1 MLRQIRTLA
10 IYVIQ
15 EALLTRFFAVI
26 LILLMLGFGLTT
38 FLGQVAIIER
48 QPIQCSLLS
57 AFLRLSA
64 VYAVSLFVITSM
76 VRELNGHMLFLWLSL
91 PLHRSVYYLGKLVG
105 FTGVFSCVALFFSLI
120 LFFYAPYQQV
130 SLWGISL
137 WCELLIV
144 TCVSFFCVLT
154 LQQML
159 HAFSAVVGFYIVA
172 RSIEAIQL
180 MAQSPL
186 NSSEL
191 WQDKMLNGLIQLLAM
206 LLPNL
211 ERFTQTRWLVYYDGT
226 FNDLIMIGGQTSI
239 YVLLLIAMSLF
250 DLYRKNV

>member
-26 LILLMLGFGLTT
+26 LILLLLGFGLTA

-48 QPIQCSLLS
+48 QNIQCSLLA

-76 VRELNGHMLFLWLSL
+76 VREFNGHMLFLWLSL
-91 PLHRSVYYLGKLVG
+91 PLRRSVYFIGKLVG
-105 FTGVFSCVALFFSLI
+105 FTLVFSCVALIFSLALLI
-120 LFFYAPYQQV
+120 YAPYQQV
-130 SLWGISL
+130 SLWGLSL

-144 TCVSFFCVLT
+144 TCVSFLCVLT
-154 LQQML
+154 LHQML
-159 HAFSAVVGFYIVA
+159 QAFSAVVGFYIVA

-186 NSSEL
+186 NSPDL
-191 WQDKMLNGLIQLLAM
+191 WQDQLIDGLIQLLAM

-211 ERFTQTRWLVYYDGT
+211 ERFTQTGWLVYHSGD
-226 FNDLIMIGGQTSI
+226 FNDLIMITEQTVI
-239 YVLLLIAMSLF
+239 YVFLLMMMSLF
-250 DLYRKNV
+250 DLYRKNL

>member
-26 LILLMLGFGLTT
+26 LILLLLGFGLTA

-48 QPIQCSLLS
+48 QGIQCSLLA

-64 VYAVSLFVITSM
+64 IYVMSLFVITSM
-76 VRELNGHMLFLWLSL
+76 VREFNGHMLFLWLSL
-91 PLHRSVYYLGKLVG
+91 PMRRSTYFLGKLVG
-105 FTGVFSCVALFFSLI
+105 FILVFSCVALIFSSAL
-120 LFFYAPYQQV
+120 LVYAPYEQV
-130 SLWGISL
+130 ILWGISL

-154 LQQML
+154 MHQML
-159 HAFSAVVGFYIVA
+159 QAFSTVVGFYIVA

-186 NSSEL
+186 NSSDL
-191 WQDKMLNGLIQLLAM
+191 WQDKLIDGLIQLLAM

-211 ERFTQTRWLVYYDGT
+211 ERFTQTGWLVYHSGG
-226 FNDLIMIGGQTSI
+226 FNDLLMVAGQTVI
-239 YVLLLIAMSLF
+239 YVILLIMMSLF
-250 DLYRKNV
+250 DLYRKNL